1 MAGSRH
7 GNEELSANLEGLQEA
22 RAAPIRVEG
31 NKLSQE
37 LSL

>member
-7 GNEELSANLEGLQEA
+7 GNEEYRRSLEGLQEA